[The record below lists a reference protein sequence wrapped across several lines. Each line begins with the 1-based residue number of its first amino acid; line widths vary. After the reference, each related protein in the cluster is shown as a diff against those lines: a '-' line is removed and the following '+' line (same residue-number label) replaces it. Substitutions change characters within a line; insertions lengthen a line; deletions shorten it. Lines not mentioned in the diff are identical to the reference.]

1 MTKTL
6 SAIAAV
12 ATLALA
18 PPAFAASR
26 DAAILAQDDNNSG
39 HVARYDSLLNRLQPK
54 CRQTRSAIARLTVSA
69 KRVTTADGYHY
80 SNLTLLLALWGTMP
94 NRLARVDCAGQYA
107 SMVVLLERRP

>member
-1 MTKTL
+1 MMKTL
-6 SAIAAV
+6 AAIAA

-18 PPAFAASR
+18 SPAFAASR

-39 HVARYDSLLNRLQPK
+39 HVARYDSLLNRLQPR

-69 KRVTTADGYHY
+69 KRVTSADGYHY

-107 SMVVLLERRP
+107 SMVVLL